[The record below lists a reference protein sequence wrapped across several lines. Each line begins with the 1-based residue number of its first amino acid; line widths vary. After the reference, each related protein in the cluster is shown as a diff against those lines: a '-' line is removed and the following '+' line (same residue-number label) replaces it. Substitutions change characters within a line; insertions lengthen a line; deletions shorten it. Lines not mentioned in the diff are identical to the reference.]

1 MLELIML
8 GSVLR
13 YIHTGKYTGR
23 YGKYGMHTRYL
34 GCSGIPVFVRCR
46 QSQVHRLETVYVYLL
61 IIVFVFRKVLCKFI
75 HTHDRLFI
83 KLLNNFTHYP
93 EGARQQDVIR
103 TSINCRT
110 TMLSFMVHFMHT

>member
-23 YGKYGMHTRYL
+23 YGKYGMHAMYL

-83 KLLNNFTHYP
+83 NLLNNFTHYP